1 MIFKGIPM
9 SYTVISEYPCYPGK
23 GKEFLKLLLIELADT
38 RAYAGC
44 QLLET
49 YVDQDN
55 SDLIVLWEKWDERS
69 NRESYMACS
78 AETSMLDVMGLL
90 FLSGAPRFLYLTAA
104 E

>member
-1 MIFKGIPM
+1 M

-44 QLLET
+44 ELLET

-55 SDLIVLWEKWDERS
+55 SDLIVFGKNGMSAPIGSPIWLVVLKLACLTLWV
-69 NRESYMACS
+69 YY
-78 AETSMLDVMGLL
+78 
-90 FLSGAPRFLYLTAA
+90 F
-104 E
+104 

>member
-1 MIFKGIPM
+1 M
-9 SYTVISEYPCYPGK
+9 SHIVISEYHCAPGK

-44 QLLET
+44 QLLEA

-55 SDLIVLWEKWDERS
+55 PDLIVLWEKWAERS
-69 NRESYMACS
+69 NRESYMEWS

>member
-1 MIFKGIPM
+1 M
-9 SYTVISEYPCYPGK
+9 SHIVISEYPCAPGK

-44 QLLET
+44 QLLEA

-55 SDLIVLWEKWDERS
+55 PDLIVLWEKWAERS
-69 NRESYMACS
+69 NRESYMEWS
-78 AETSMLDVMGLL
+78 AETSMIDVMGLL